1 MTLPLKLVK
10 KKFGRL
16 VVLEKFGSDKH
27 QKVLWRCMCKCGNE
41 HIARA
46 SDLMS
51 KKIVSCGCFREKVL
65 KTHGHSGERLYRI
78 WHGVVGRTKY
88 PNKNYSDKGVSVQK
102 RWLNYLHFRKD
113 LIDSYE
119 NHVKEFG
126 EINTTLDR
134 INPFGNYELRNVRWA
149 TKKEQANNTRKMQDV
164 S

>member
-1 MTLPLKLVK
+1 MVK
-10 KKFGRL
+10 F
-16 VVLEKFGSDKH
+16 
-27 QKVLWRCMCKCGNE
+27 
-41 HIARA
+41 
-46 SDLMS
+46 
-51 KKIVSCGCFREKVL
+51 
-65 KTHGHSGERLYRI
+65 
-78 WHGVVGRTKY
+78 
-88 PNKNYSDKGVSVQK
+88 
-102 RWLNYLHFRKD
+102 LHFRKD